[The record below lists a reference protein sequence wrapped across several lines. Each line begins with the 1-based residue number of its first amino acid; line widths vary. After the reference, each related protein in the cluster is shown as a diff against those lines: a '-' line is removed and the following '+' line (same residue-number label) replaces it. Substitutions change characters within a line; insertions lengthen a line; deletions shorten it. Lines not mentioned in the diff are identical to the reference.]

1 MLQIDITLSRVR
13 ERQAALFA
21 SAVPSRQAR
30 RERPNAVRRQLGAWI
45 IRVGLAIAGRPGR
58 SLRPA

>member
-13 ERQAALFA
+13 DRQAALLA
-21 SAVPSRQAR
+21 SAVPGRHAR
-30 RERPNAVRRQLGAWI
+30 HGRPNAVRRQLGAWI
-45 IRVGLAIAGRPGR
+45 VRLGLAIAGRPGT